1 MTAVSVAPCSGE
13 ASWAACSLGALPG
26 RNEVLSLCVTLDSDG
41 SSAVAATAPATQAS
55 TIAQRK
61 RTDSRPTAVK
71 NVSTKDIVAGWSAD
85 PLDPGER
92 KVTSWQIR
100 TDP

>member
-1 MTAVSVAPCSGE
+1 M
-13 ASWAACSLGALPG
+13 
-26 RNEVLSLCVTLDSDG
+26 LSLCVTLDSDG
-41 SSAVAATAPATQAS
+41 SSAMAATATATQAS

-61 RTDSRPTAVK
+61 RTDSRPAAAK
-71 NVSTKDIVAGWSAD
+71 NVSTKAIVAGRSTD

>member
-1 MTAVSVAPCSGE
+1 M
-13 ASWAACSLGALPG
+13 
-26 RNEVLSLCVTLDSDG
+26 
-41 SSAVAATAPATQAS
+41 AATAPATQAS

-71 NVSTKDIVAGWSAD
+71 NVSTKAIVAGRSAD

-100 TDP
+100 TDPEATGRRRVRFPSPQGSINSATSAAG